1 MKKIAVLYAEF
12 DTDIMICDEDIKKFY
27 NNDWLKFMKEMYE
40 EESIG
45 IFDEIELIDVID
57 KEIENEINDK

>member
-1 MKKIAVLYAEF
+1 MKKIAVLYTEF
-12 DTDIMICDEDIKKFY
+12 DTDIMICDEDLKKFY

-57 KEIENEINDK
+57 KEIENEISNK